1 MGIRADPIYTRS
13 LRLIKDFAMSSQKFN
28 PWWKKVND
36 YLSFEERQ
44 EFKKGVSGY
53 RPNNSQEVLLGMLSS
68 GYVNNKFEKPQS
80 HSGKKS

>member
-1 MGIRADPIYTRS
+1 
-13 LRLIKDFAMSSQKFN
+13 MSSPVFT

-44 EFKKGVSGY
+44 EFLQGANGL
-53 RPNNSQEVLLGMLSS
+53 RPNLAQDILLGNLSA

-80 HSGKKS
+80 HTGTKHG